1 MPQQVEARGADV
13 DLLPQKTWRYRQ
25 ELETWALC
33 AEKSKID
40 TKAFNH
46 PVDLPKAMGLVGE

>member
-1 MPQQVEARGADV
+1 MEARGVDV

-40 TKAFNH
+40 IKVFNH
-46 PVDLPKAMGLVGE
+46 PVDFSKAMGLVWE